1 MDNEVTIEVL
11 PIKLGTELDIK
22 NTKDKIWRYKYTV
35 REDMKVDYNDV
46 PQGLYMMIK
55 QNFKDDYDYL
65 LLLKDGIIIKVIS
78 L

>member
-1 MDNEVTIEVL
+1 MNNEVTIEVL

-22 NTKDKIWRYKYTV
+22 NIKDKIWRYKYTV

-55 QNFKDDYDYL
+55 QNFKNDYDYL

>member
-11 PIKLGTELDIK
+11 PIKLGKELDIK

-46 PQGLYMMIK
+46 PQELYMMIK

-65 LLLKDGIIIKVIS
+65 LLLKDKIVIKVIS

>member
-1 MDNEVTIEVL
+1 MNNEVTIEVL
-11 PIKLGTELDIK
+11 PIKLGKELDIK
-22 NTKDKIWRYKYTV
+22 NIKDKIWRYKYTV

>member
-11 PIKLGTELDIK
+11 PIKLGKELDIK

-65 LLLKDGIIIKVIS
+65 LLLKDKIVIKVIS

>member
-11 PIKLGTELDIK
+11 PIKLGKELDIK
-22 NTKDKIWRYKYTV
+22 NTKDKIWKYKYTV
-35 REDMKVDYNDV
+35 REDMKVDYNAV
-46 PQGLYMMIK
+46 PQELYMMIK

-65 LLLKDGIIIKVIS
+65 LIFKDKIIIKVIS